1 MRTPFSSPRGS
12 QTRGSKESQN
22 LPFPT
27 PPLPSP
33 QRKASNLHREIISH
47 QRFDAVTYLERNT
60 NLDLFWNTLG
70 LNGFRKGQKLS
81 ISLIITHKSYK
92 FARLDNF
99 TWKFRCCYIFK
110 RMLIFFTFLG
120 QSRDQMGL
128 KMVKIC
134 PSSCN

>member
-1 MRTPFSSPRGS
+1 MRTPFSSPRGG
-12 QTRGSKESQN
+12 QTRVKRESKFAISN
-22 LPFPT
+22 S
-27 PPLPSP
+27 PPSPPP

-81 ISLIITHKSYK
+81 ISLIMTHKSYK

>member
-1 MRTPFSSPRGS
+1 MDNFREVSFSTVFDRPKNYFSELLHNWSDSPCERHFLAPGVVRREG
-12 QTRGSKESQN
+12 QKRVKICHFQ
-22 LPFPT
+22 L

-47 QRFDAVTYLERNT
+47 QRFDAVTYLEQNT

-81 ISLIITHKSYK
+81 ISLIMTHKSYK

-99 TWKFRCCYIFK
+99 T
-110 RMLIFFTFLG
+110 
-120 QSRDQMGL
+120 
-128 KMVKIC
+128 
-134 PSSCN
+134 